1 MKTVIYV
8 ATIILLASLV
18 PRMAAA
24 SVIINEVAYAG
35 TQNSQYEE
43 WIELFNE
50 GGDPVDVSNWKFF
63 KNETTT
69 LIQLSGTIQAQEY
82 FLVCRT
88 TGTLTTPLNGT
99 CNVQGTFGGSGL
111 SNTGEHLVLK
121 DAAGVVV
128 DEINLVDGSWPV
140 PGVAKGESMQKISSG
155 WIKAAPTPGGVNEEP
170 ATDVLDQPSSPQP
183 SSNAT
188 VSATLVK
195 ESVEFVKPDPKYV
208 AKMTGPETG
217 TAGVAVPFKVTV
229 TQDGKKDLVS
239 GKFEWS
245 MGDGKFYVY
254 NRNTPVDHIF
264 QYPGDYTV
272 TLVYYSNEFKQEP
285 DSIHRKKVTIVPHDV
300 RIMGLTDDGGV
311 VIENKTTKDIA
322 LDGWVLRQDPLQF
335 VVPKYTTV
343 TKNGSL
349 AISSHTTGFIANE
362 TIQLLNPSFELV
374 SRYQTD
380 DGTLPEESDEEGS
393 GAVITPVSPTQTV
406 PLSPDRTVPHVKTVG
421 ELFKVYRWYFI
432 AAAIGLVLIL
442 AYFSV
447 TLYATRNEFL

>member
-1 MKTVIYV
+1 MV
-8 ATIILLASLV
+8 
-18 PRMAAA
+18 AA
-24 SVIINEVAYAG
+24 SVIIHEVAYAG

-50 GGDPVDVSNWKFF
+50 GSDSVDVSNWKFF

-99 CNVQGTFGGSGL
+99 CNAQGTFGGSGL

-121 DAAGVVV
+121 DATGAVV
-128 DEINLVDGSWPV
+128 DEINLVDGAWPV
-140 PGVAKGESMQKISSG
+140 PGVAKGESMQRTSSG
-155 WIKAAPTPGGVNEEP
+155 WKRGTPSPGSANEEP
-170 ATDVLDQPSSPQP
+170 AMEATEQSSSAPS

-188 VSATLVK
+188 VAATVTK
-195 ESVEFVKPDPKYV
+195 ESIEFVKPDPKYV

-217 TAGVAVPFKVTV
+217 MAGVAVPFKVTV

-264 QYPGDYTV
+264 QYPGDYMV

-285 DSIHRKKVTIVPHDV
+285 DSIHRKKVTIVPHNV

-322 LDGWVLRQDPLQF
+322 LDGWILRQDSLQF

-362 TIQLLNPSFELV
+362 TIQLLNPSFGLV

-380 DGTLPEESDEEGS
+380 DVTPPEESDEEGS
-393 GAVITPVSPTQTV
+393 GAVTTPASPTQTV
-406 PLSPDRTVPHVKTVG
+406 PPSPNQTVPHVKTVG